1 MKVVPAP
8 RIRYRRVR
16 TSHRAWLWAPRR
28 LEPLERGMAAVAG
41 MLFLVIFN
49 TVRAES
55 GDWHLRFLRHE
66 HNLIAL
72 DIALALPLLLVV
84 LALLAR
90 RSMGRNWALAAGV
103 PMAVYGLLM
112 LAAQS
117 RTPDGTRYDPF
128 QLYRTLPLD
137 SGAVRPGVSSAI
149 RHRHI
154 SLEQQS
160 LPVLPGL
167 QVCRPMSG
175 GPVADSGYPLGVLHA
190 VDREIRCALPW
201 TAISPPETTIHADPY
216 SRDSYSSGVNPDDV
230 SGNVLWN
237 NEGNLY
243 LGPPRSGG

>member
-1 MKVVPAP
+1 MKVVPTP
-8 RIRYRRVR
+8 RIRYYRVR
-16 TSHRAWLWAPRR
+16 TSYRAWLWAPRR

-41 MLFLVIFN
+41 LLFLVIFN

-55 GDWHLRFLRHE
+55 GDWHLRFLRHD

-72 DIALALPLLLVV
+72 NIALALPLLLVI

-90 RSMGRNWALAAGV
+90 RSLGRNWALAAGV

-112 LAAQS
+112 LVAQAS
-117 RTPDGTRYDPF
+117 TPGGTYYDPF

-137 SGAVRPGVSSAI
+137 SGVVRPGVGSAV
-149 RHRHI
+149 RRRHI
-154 SLEQQS
+154 SLEQS

-167 QVCRPMSG
+167 QVCRPMHDDG
-175 GPVADSGYPLGVLHA
+175 VNDPGYPSGLLHA
-190 VDREIRCALPW
+190 VDRGIPYALPW
-201 TAISPPETTIHADPY
+201 TPTAPAEPTIHTDPY
-216 SRDSYSSGVNPDDV
+216 NEGNYSSGINPDGAG
-230 SGNVLWN
+230 GNMLWN